1 MRVLT
6 MRVLTKCVLTV
17 ISRIVSIKIVSVL
30 IIGGRMMRVR
40 RIEVPGR
47 ALAWSE
53 MVRTPRSQFL
63 FSLLYHPPMAL
74 TAVPITLTE
83 AREFVGNFHRHNKPP
98 VGGVFAVGVSDGT
111 RLVGVAI
118 AGRPVARML
127 DNGETLEVTRCCV
140 LDDAPKGSCSFLY
153 ARCWNAARALGWK
166 RILTYTLQAES
177 GASLRGA
184 GWKVIAQTDGYN
196 PAAWQSRPG
205 REWQAVVGQAKFRWE
220 AAA

>member
-1 MRVLT
+1 
-6 MRVLTKCVLTV
+6 
-17 ISRIVSIKIVSVL
+17 
-30 IIGGRMMRVR
+30 
-40 RIEVPGR
+40 
-47 ALAWSE
+47 
-53 MVRTPRSQFL
+53 
-63 FSLLYHPPMAL
+63 MAL

-98 VGGVFAVGVSDGT
+98 VGGVFAVGVSDGE

-127 DNGETLEVTRCCV
+127 DNGETLEVTRVCV
-140 LDDAPKGSCSFLY
+140 LDDAPKGACSFLY

-166 RILTYTLQAES
+166 RMLTYTLQAES

-220 AAA
+220 AVAA